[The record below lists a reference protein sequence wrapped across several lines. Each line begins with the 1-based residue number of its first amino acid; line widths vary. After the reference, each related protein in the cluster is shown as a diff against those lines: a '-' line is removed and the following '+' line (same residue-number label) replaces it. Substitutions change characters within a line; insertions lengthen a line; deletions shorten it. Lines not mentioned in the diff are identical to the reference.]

1 MCFDVSVTC
10 YEKQIYSHF
19 TLNSGKWMVLIDAA
33 KGSATEPPDLSQYPA
48 DFVVMSFYKVL
59 PGFIA
64 ECRTW
69 FLCSVSLFFFFSIN
83 FGIPFLCVKLFG
95 YPTGLG
101 ALIVRNG

>member
-10 YEKQIYSHF
+10 YEKKIYSHF

-69 FLCSVSLFFFFSIN
+69 FLCSVSLFFFFFQLILVFLFCVLSYL
-83 FGIPFLCVKLFG
+83 GIPLD
-95 YPTGLG
+95 
-101 ALIVRNG
+101 